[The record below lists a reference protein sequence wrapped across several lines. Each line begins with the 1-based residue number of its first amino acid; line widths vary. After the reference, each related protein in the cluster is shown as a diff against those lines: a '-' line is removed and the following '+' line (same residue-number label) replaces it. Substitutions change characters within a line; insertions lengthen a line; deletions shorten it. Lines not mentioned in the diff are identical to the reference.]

1 MALDYREEAFVI
13 QYFKNE
19 GNCEAAAIAAGYA
32 ESTAR
37 NAYRWLDESTVQ
49 CSTKNKYRFKP
60 ELAAA
65 IEEKREQLKSELIAD
80 AQEIM
85 EFHTRVL
92 RGEETEETLV
102 IEGVGMGET
111 EASLKERP
119 ATLKERQSSA
129 DALAKL
135 LGLVN
140 NKVNIE
146 GAVPVVFTGVNDLE
160 D

>member
-13 QYFKNE
+13 EYIKNE
-19 GNCEAAAIAAGYA
+19 GSCYAAAIAAGYA

-37 NAYRWLDESTVQ
+37 NAYRWLDKEAVQ
-49 CSTKNKYRFKP
+49 SSKKNTYKYKP

-65 IEEKREQLKSELIAD
+65 IEERREQLKSELVAD

-92 RGEETEETLV
+92 REQVKEEV
-102 IEGVGMGET
+102 PMVVGVGPGCSTIEMIEKP
-111 EASLKERP
+111 ASIKDKQ
-119 ATLKERQSSA
+119 ASA
-129 DALAKL
+129 VALAKI
-135 LGLVN
+135 LGLEKANLNV
-140 NKVNIE
+140 E
-146 GAVPVVFTGVNDLE
+146 GAVPVQFTGVNDLE